1 MKIDG
6 KTKQLGIIGYP
17 VEHSF
22 SPKMQNFISEKME
35 ENYTYSAWCVEP
47 EKLSDAIKGVRA
59 LNIRGINVT
68 APHKK
73 EVMQYLDY
81 VSNQAKMLGAVNT
94 IVNENGRLCGYN
106 SDAEGFYQALYS
118 EGITMQGK
126 DMLIIGA
133 GGVVKPTLMRIIM
146 EKPNSVTVVNRTKSK
161 AEAIKAAIK
170 EQMDFEISTEFDKD
184 KHYDIV
190 INATSAGMAPQL
202 DRLPIDGIE
211 EIESLD
217 FIDEK
222 TSVVD
227 MIYNPIHTLFL
238 KEARKR
244 GAKTMN
250 GLGMLIYQG
259 LISHEL
265 FTGNKLPKDMADIV
279 RIEVFRA

>member
-81 VSNQAKMLGAVNT
+81 VSDQAKMLGAVNT

-190 INATSAGMAPQL
+190 INATSAGMAH
-202 DRLPIDGIE
+202 RG
-211 EIESLD
+211 S
-217 FIDEK
+217 
-222 TSVVD
+222 
-227 MIYNPIHTLFL
+227 
-238 KEARKR
+238 RK
-244 GAKTMN
+244 
-250 GLGMLIYQG
+250 
-259 LISHEL
+259 
-265 FTGNKLPKDMADIV
+265 P
-279 RIEVFRA
+279 